1 MKIQS
6 ASFQLGCRNQ
16 KAAFAVSPA
25 KHRRKEKPVVASPCV
40 LMVWRTGKVAKSFK
54 SCWLGGAKKTNQIKK
69 NWFCHKLSWE
79 ANFATHVCP
88 PVAMIATGRGT
99 TVAGGVLQL
108 LQQQQ
113 QQQHHPHPVR
123 SATGTNT
130 TAFVHGDKS
139 SNPNLKSDHL
149 LYLTLNETLWLKHLA
164 FFCVFF
170 LIIHCCQ
177 GQQKNLFND
186 Q

>member
-25 KHRRKEKPVVASPCV
+25 KHRRKEKRVVASPCV
-40 LMVWRTGKVAKSFK
+40 LMVWRTGKVAKNFK
-54 SCWLGGAKKTNQIKK
+54 SCWLRGAKKTNQIKK
-69 NWFCHKLSWE
+69 KKTGSATSCRRRQ
-79 ANFATHVCP
+79 NFATNVRP

-99 TVAGGVLQL
+99 TVAGGVLHL
-108 LQQQQ
+108 QQQ

-139 SNPNLKSDHL
+139 SNPNLKSLHL

-164 FFCVFF
+164 FFFVFF

-177 GQQKNLFND
+177 GQQKNLSND
-186 Q
+186 E